1 MVDYCAMGLCC
12 LVFFLGLNLLS
23 VVMDAMFD
31 SWFVAGGFHLDG
43 IGDFAL
49 PF

>member
-1 MVDYCAMGLCC
+1 
-12 LVFFLGLNLLS
+12 LGLNLLS

-43 IGDFAL
+43 IGDFAS